1 MSSILT
7 WLNPFDVFIILG
19 VMAGV
24 ILGFFR
30 GLIRMALNLAILYIA
45 TVLAMFLYVPFGKFI
60 YRIWG
65 MPKIAN
71 EAMAFIIIL
80 LVVTAILNLLLSRT
94 YKDTALPG
102 VRQIDQL
109 GGMVLGFFFA
119 TLWIGLLLVVTAYGL
134 TLVDT
139 EAPAWIQRVVSF
151 FNSSNLVPI
160 FYNFLPFLLVFLKP
174 WMPRYQVPDIFE
186 LGLR

>member
-1 MSSILT
+1 MSKVLAWI
-7 WLNPFDVFIILG
+7 NPFDVFIILG

-30 GLIRMALNLAILYIA
+30 GLIRMALNLAILYVA

-80 LVVTAILNLLLSRT
+80 LIVTAILNVLLRRT

-109 GGMVLGFFFA
+109 GGMVLGFLFA
-119 TLWIGLLLVVTAYGL
+119 TLWAGLLLVIMAYAL
-134 TLVDT
+134 TLVDA
-139 EAPAWIQRVVSF
+139 EAPGWIQRVVSS
-151 FNSSNLVPI
+151 FNSSSLVPI
-160 FYNFLPFLLVFLKP
+160 FYNFLPFVLVFLKP
-174 WMPRYQVPDIFE
+174 WMPRYQMPDIFV